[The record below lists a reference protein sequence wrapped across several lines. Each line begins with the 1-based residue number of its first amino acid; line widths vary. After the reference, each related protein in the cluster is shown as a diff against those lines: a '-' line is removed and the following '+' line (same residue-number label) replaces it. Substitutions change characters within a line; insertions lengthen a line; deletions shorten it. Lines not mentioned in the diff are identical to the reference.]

1 MDMLLGLD
9 MLKRHQCSIDLK
21 GNVLRIGT
29 TGSETK
35 FLDESE
41 IPEFAKSK
49 NEGVSEGGANEAVD
63 DDEMIAEALRRSAA
77 EAESSGVTTN
87 GTVRP
92 PNGPST
98 RQHPES
104 VIKQLTEMGFPRS
117 SVIQELDNFGG
128 DPNQA
133 IAALLAKSLV
143 VPPIPSGGEK

>member
-21 GNVLRIGT
+21 ANVLRIGT

-49 NEGVSEGGANEAVD
+49 NEGVSESGVNEAMD

-77 EAESSGVTTN
+77 EAEASGVTTN
-87 GTVRP
+87 GAVRP
-92 PNGPST
+92 PNGPCT

-104 VIKQLTEMGFPRS
+104 VIKRLTEMGFSRS
-117 SVIQELDNFGG
+117 SVIQELDNFNG
-128 DPNQA
+128 DQDQA
-133 IAALLAKSLV
+133 IAALLTKSLV
-143 VPPIPSGGEK
+143 VPSVSPGGRK